1 MNIAQDSVVSIHYT
15 LKNPEGEVIDSS
27 DGGDPLVY
35 LHGAGNIIPGLE
47 NALIGKAVD
56 DELEVVVAPG
66 EGYGDYNQELLQK
79 VPLSAFDGVDSVEV
93 GAQFQASTANG
104 PINVV
109 VVDVEDEH
117 ATLDGNHPLAGVE
130 LHFAVKIA
138 AIREASAEEKDHGH
152 AH

>member
-1 MNIAQDSVVSIHYT
+1 MKIANDSVVSIHYT
-15 LKNPEGEVIDSS
+15 LKNPEGDIIDSS

-47 NALIGKAVD
+47 NALIEKAIG
-56 DELEVVVAPG
+56 DELDVVVDAA
-66 EGYGDYNQELLQK
+66 EGYGVYNQELLQK
-79 VPLSAFDGVDSVEV
+79 VPLSAFEGVDSVEV

-104 PINVV
+104 PVNVV
-109 VVDVEDEH
+109 VVEVEDEH

-130 LHFAVKIA
+130 LHFSVKIDD
-138 AIREASAEEKDHGH
+138 IRDATPEEKDHGH

>member
-79 VPLSAFDGVDSVEV
+79 VPLSAFEGVDSVEV

>member
-1 MNIAQDSVVSIHYT
+1 MKIANDSVVSIHYT
-15 LKNPEGEVIDSS
+15 LKNPEGDIIDSS

-47 NALIGKAVD
+47 NALIEKAIG
-56 DELEVVVAPG
+56 DELDVVVDAA
-66 EGYGDYNQELLQK
+66 EGYGVYNQELLQK
-79 VPLSAFDGVDSVEV
+79 VPLSAFEGVDSVEV

-104 PINVV
+104 PVNVV
-109 VVDVEDEH
+109 VVEVEDEH

-130 LHFAVKIA
+130 LHFSVKIDD
-138 AIREASAEEKDHGH
+138 IRDATHEEKDHGH

>member
-15 LKNPEGEVIDSS
+15 LKNPEGEIIDSS